1 MDILGKKSYDFK
13 GKSPLENH
21 HCAVTFDILSR
32 PECDILKG
40 MTQQQQDIFKNDLA
54 LLILATDMTRC
65 RKSHKI
71 EWNEGTIRQAKHFEN
86 QSCVAVFSTCVFKI
100 IFVFDSK

>member
-32 PECDILKG
+32 PECDISKG

-71 EWNEGTIRQAKHFEN
+71 EWRRDDKE
-86 QSCVAVFSTCVFKI
+86 S
-100 IFVFDSK
+100 